1 MSHASSTSETGDLVF
16 CIFFIS
22 QWQVFSY
29 AHATFHGS
37 EEADDD
43 VSQESEYAEAP
54 CALYSSQGRG
64 KKEKKKIVISED
76 VVAFVRKRFNSLQ
89 LLRSIDVYMMILLY
103 KKPSTGPMLASFPCL
118 QNIPS
123 LRFLKNP

>member
-1 MSHASSTSETGDLVF
+1 MF

-43 VSQESEYAEAP
+43 VSQESEYAEAL

-64 KKEKKKIVISED
+64 KKEKKIVISED
-76 VVAFVRKRFNSLQ
+76 LVAFARKSFSSLQ
-89 LLRSIDVYMMILLY
+89 LLRSTDVSMMIPLY
-103 KKPSTGPMLASFPCL
+103 KKPSTGPMLVGFPCL
-118 QNIPS
+118 QNILS
-123 LRFLKNP
+123 VRFLKNP